1 MKQKLL
7 SLFFVLTCLI
17 GVSMAQNRQVSGKVT
32 SATDGT
38 PLSGVSISVAGT
50 STATQTDGS
59 GNYSISVGQGVNL
72 IFSYVGYATQR
83 ISVGSQSVIN
93 VRLVDNENTLDE
105 VVVTGVG
112 VATSKKK
119 VAIAVESLKSEDMP
133 NAPTGSLDQA
143 LVGKIA
149 GAQITST
156 SGQPGQQANIVLR
169 GINTLGNT
177 QPMIMVDGIQIN
189 AGGNSNGSDNNTS
202 SRLSDLDLSNVDR
215 VEVIQGAAAA
225 TIYGAQGANGVIQIF
240 TKKGKLNQRPTITLN
255 ARSSFDNAAVGK
267 FRVANNHFFNT
278 DSEGYIIGGN
288 GKRLSPDENGYW
300 GEPSI
305 PTVTGTLVSDK
316 PYKEQVYNQLDQLFK
331 KNVLTQNTN
340 LNIAGGGEAID
351 YSISASNLS
360 QGSLVHGRYDR
371 YNVSSNLGVELFK
384 NFTIRSISQLMYS
397 DNGTGGITGANNIY
411 SGIGS
416 ALSSRR
422 YWDIKFQNADGHY
435 VADPED
441 GNSVNAFYTQQFR
454 DYNAKT
460 ARMVQNFNL
469 NYKFDRFLELDYKYG
484 VDNYRYD
491 FKDFIKYQEEVKTPG
506 DGIAPTSGR
515 ITHDRDVETFQNSLL
530 SAFFKTD
537 FQKDFNLSAPIQT
550 TTHLA
555 FDWRKRNYQNITAQ
569 GTGFSSFPPY
579 SISTAAENSSSED
592 IIEFIT
598 YGYLVNQ
605 RIDYG
610 SLFGVSGGF
619 RVDYASTFG
628 GADFKPFL
636 FPRADAY
643 FNVGDLLGTDKIYEF
658 KLRTAYGEAGT
669 QPGAYDRFV
678 TLNSGTIGSLAYL
691 SLKSTARNPD
701 LSVQVSKEF
710 EVGTDLGFNLS
721 QTSSWFKTISLN
733 ATYWNRVNNDIIREL
748 DLAPSSGASALLDNA
763 ITIKARGFQFSL
775 DAPIYSGENFRWK
788 FGARF
793 GQSKSIIDK
802 ISNGK
807 DIAIGDSGS
816 GQFVLREGEEVA
828 TFFGRSPLSSIDQRK
843 ADGTHYL
850 DQSNAANYEVVN
862 GMVVN
867 KMSKAVQFTS
877 DNVKIGNPNP
887 KFNMTFLNSFNI
899 YKNLDVDFQLDW
911 YYGNDVYNQTKQWL
925 YRDFLHS
932 DFDQEIT
939 VGGETGAYVAYYNSL
954 YNTNTTNGYFVE
966 KGSFLRLR
974 NLAVSYNL
982 ASLVNNE
989 RIKDLRISVTGRN
1002 LFTITNYSGLDPE
1015 GAAKFNN
1022 PIERGVDLYTFPNIR
1037 SFQFGVVLGF

>member
-1 MKQKLL
+1 MP
-7 SLFFVLTCLI
+7 
-17 GVSMAQNRQVSGKVT
+17 SGATLNVT
-32 SATDGT
+32 SLGYK
-38 PLSGVSISVAGT
+38 SQRV
-50 STATQTDGS
+50 
-59 GNYSISVGQGVNL
+59 SVGG
-72 IFSYVGYATQR
+72 S
-83 ISVGSQSVIN
+83 SVLSIVLSEDDKAI
-93 VRLVDNENTLDE
+93 DE

-119 VAIAVESLKSEDMP
+119 IAIAVESLKSEDMP

-156 SGQPGQQANIVLR
+156 SGQPGQQANIILR

-189 AGGNSNGSDNNTS
+189 AGGNENGSETNTS

-240 TKKGKLNQRPTITLN
+240 TKKGKLNQKPSITLN
-255 ARSSFDNAAVGK
+255 ARSSFDNAAVGN
-267 FRVANNHFFNT
+267 FHVANRHFLNT
-278 DSEGYIIGGN
+278 DSEGFIVGGN
-288 GKRLSPDENGYW
+288 GDRLSPDINGYW
-300 GEPSI
+300 GEASI
-305 PTVTGTLVSDK
+305 PVVTGTLVNDK
-316 PYKEQVYNQLDQLFK
+316 PYKETVYNQLDQLFK

-340 LNIAGGGEAID
+340 LNISGGGEAID
-351 YSISASNLS
+351 YSLTASNLS
-360 QGSLVHGRYDR
+360 QGSLVYGRYDR

-384 NFTIRSISQLMYS
+384 NFTVRSITQLVYS

-411 SGIGS
+411 SGVGS

-422 YWDIKFQNADGHY
+422 YWDIKYQNPEGQY
-435 VADPED
+435 VADPEN
-441 GNSVNAFYTQQFR
+441 GNSVNAFYTQQYR
-454 DYNAKT
+454 DYKAKT

-469 NYKFDRFLELDYKYG
+469 NYKFDRFFEIDYKYG

-491 FKDFIKYQEEVKTPG
+491 FKDFIKYQGDVLTPG
-506 DGIAPTSGR
+506 DGIAPLSGR
-515 ITHDRDVETFQNSLL
+515 ITHDREVETFQNSLL
-530 SAFFKTD
+530 SGFFKTD
-537 FQKDFNLSAPIQT
+537 FQKDFNLSLPIQT
-550 TTHLA
+550 STHVA
-555 FDWRKRNYQNITAQ
+555 FDWRKRNYQNLTAQ

-579 SISTAAENSSSED
+579 SISTAAENSASEE
-592 IIEFIT
+592 IIEFVT

-643 FNVGDLLGTDKIYEF
+643 FNVGDLISSDKIYEL

-678 TLNSGTIGSLAYL
+678 TLNTGTIGSLAYL
-691 SLKSTARNPD
+691 SLKSRASNPD

-710 EVGTDLGFNLS
+710 EVGTDMGFNLNPNGN
-721 QTSSWFKTISLN
+721 WFKTVSLN
-733 ATYWNRVNNDIIREL
+733 ATYWKRNNNDIIREL
-748 DLAPSSGASALLDNA
+748 DLAPSSGASGILDNA
-763 ITIKARGFQFSL
+763 ISIKANGFQFSL
-775 DAPIYSGENFRWK
+775 DAPVYSGNNFSWK

-793 GQSKSIIDK
+793 GQSKSVIDK

-807 DIAIGDSGS
+807 DIAIGGG
-816 GQFVLREGEEVA
+816 GQFVLKEGEEVA
-828 TFFGRSPLSSIDQRK
+828 TFFGRAPLSSVDQK
-843 ADGTHYL
+843 KLDGSYYL
-850 DQSNAANYEVVN
+850 DQNNAANYDVVN

-867 KMSKAVQFTS
+867 KVTKAVQFTS
-877 DNVKIGNPNP
+877 DNVGIGNPNP
-887 KFNMTFLNSFNI
+887 KFNMTFLNSFNV
-899 YKNLDVDFQLDW
+899 YKDFDIDFQLDW
-911 YYGNDVYNQTKQWL
+911 FYGNDIYNQTKQWL

-932 DFDQEIT
+932 DFDKEIT
-939 VGGETGAYVAYYNSL
+939 VGGETGAFVAYYNSL
-954 YNTNTTNGYFVE
+954 YNTNTANGYFVE

-974 NLAVSYNL
+974 NLAISYNL
-982 ASLVNNE
+982 ASVLDNE
-989 RIKDLRISVTGRN
+989 KIKNLRVSVTGRN

-1022 PIERGVDLYTFPNIR
+1022 PIQRGVDLYAFPNIR
-1037 SFQFGVVLGF
+1037 SFQLGVILGF